1 MAQFDRKKHV
11 LVGLAGQLKVPDDD
25 HITPKLLMLTEGEC
39 DGLGPLQAARKFGYS
54 RQRYF
59 QLRTAFAKQ
68 GARAL
73 DNQKRGPKTHYRRT
87 AEVVR
92 QVVRHRFLDPEASPQ
107 VIAQKL
113 VQSGWT
119 ISIRSVERVLAE
131 YGLQKK
137 LHRFRPRPESEPVE
151 ARLTHKL
158 VQHVEG
164 DPRSIERGVRQRLA
178 DKISDNMAGLWL
190 LVAEHLRLG
199 TWDLLR
205 AWTQQPAERIEPRL
219 ALQLVHEAA
228 LCSNG
233 LRAGRCLTLRGFETL
248 NGLPFLAED
257 TTVHEV
263 LGGASVAHTQ
273 ELQVALGKLRRA
285 SGHYQ
290 GKLLLIDPHRA
301 PSYSQRHMRRARRR
315 AAPGPSRR
323 RRPSSAWMATARS
336 RCVSRWP
343 IPPGP

>member
-1 MAQFDRKKHV
+1 
-11 LVGLAGQLKVPDDD
+11 
-25 HITPKLLMLTEGEC
+25 
-39 DGLGPLQAARKFGYS
+39 
-54 RQRYF
+54 
-59 QLRTAFAKQ
+59 
-68 GARAL
+68 
-73 DNQKRGPKTHYRRT
+73 
-87 AEVVR
+87 
-92 QVVRHRFLDPEASPQ
+92 
-107 VIAQKL
+107 
-113 VQSGWT
+113 
-119 ISIRSVERVLAE
+119 
-131 YGLQKK
+131 
-137 LHRFRPRPESEPVE
+137 
-151 ARLTHKL
+151 
-158 VQHVEG
+158 
-164 DPRSIERGVRQRLA
+164 
-178 DKISDNMAGLWL
+178 MAGLWL

-301 PSYSQRHMRRARRR
+301 ELQPAAHANARRR

>member
-1 MAQFDRKKHV
+1 
-11 LVGLAGQLKVPDDD
+11 
-25 HITPKLLMLTEGEC
+25 
-39 DGLGPLQAARKFGYS
+39 
-54 RQRYF
+54 
-59 QLRTAFAKQ
+59 
-68 GARAL
+68 
-73 DNQKRGPKTHYRRT
+73 
-87 AEVVR
+87 
-92 QVVRHRFLDPEASPQ
+92 
-107 VIAQKL
+107 
-113 VQSGWT
+113 
-119 ISIRSVERVLAE
+119 
-131 YGLQKK
+131 
-137 LHRFRPRPESEPVE
+137 
-151 ARLTHKL
+151 
-158 VQHVEG
+158 
-164 DPRSIERGVRQRLA
+164 
-178 DKISDNMAGLWL
+178 MAGLWL

-301 PSYSQRHMRRARRR
+301 PSYSQRHMAAPEGERLPAHQDGADLLLPGWRQR
-315 AAPGPSRR
+315 AAAVFHGGQFRPDREPGD
-323 RRPSSAWMATARS
+323 A
-336 RCVSRWP
+336 
-343 IPPGP
+343 